1 MVTGVPLR
9 VGKVDVEH
17 AGDHVAEHAEARF
30 PRDVPEV
37 EHVQRGVGRSG
48 PDRLDNVAD
57 RDDLPGS
64 CARDGEVTREKAG
77 ATGDR
82 VGARPRI
89 RAGTGGHDDRLTAH
103 VGDHH
108 VLGTQVESQHPWQE
122 QFTQALGRLETREVE
137 HVGAQ
142 LGAEVSGQRRAER
155 RAILAP
161 VGHRLDRAQF
171 VLIDEERDGRGLP
184 AKQRRDQDADDHR
197 RADDRDRQQAE
208 ALDESADAA

>member
-1 MVTGVPLR
+1 MADTT
-9 VGKVDVEH
+9 
-17 AGDHVAEHAEARF
+17 
-30 PRDVPEV
+30 
-37 EHVQRGVGRSG
+37 VQ
-48 PDRLDNVAD
+48 
-57 RDDLPGS
+57 
-64 CARDGEVTREKAG
+64 GEVTSESGGAVLEGAQVVIIERNGAGSADDKAVG
-77 ATGDR
+77 ADVTDASGDFSIPVATGS
-82 VGARPRI
+82 
-89 RAGTGGHDDRLTAH
+89 AGEPADGEAVEIVVHDA
-103 VGDHH
+103 
-108 VLGTQVESQHPWQE
+108 GTQVESQHPWQE